1 MVSGWRYRIVSVF
14 GAMIATVL
22 AVLIAN
28 LAITQAIV
36 TTYVPLFN
44 RLDPLVLDGAGL
56 LIAVSLSVVIV
67 FVSLIPFYKPRPRR
81 ALDTIFLAQ
90 KRTLTAIFALATLGY
105 FNWSYRLPR
114 TTLLV
119 TGFLLLSFIPAWFL
133 AIRNRPTGK
142 NGRAIV
148 VGDDPKVIDRAVA
161 SVEMEVLGYLSP
173 SLLVEVGGVQ
183 RKALADGGA
192 LRRPVENA
200 AYLGG
205 ISRLEGILVE
215 HDIDT
220 VVLAFENTDRGEFFG
235 VLEICHEYGVEAKV
249 LREHADSVLLS
260 EETAGD
266 LMTVD
271 LEPWDWQDRLF
282 KRGFDLVFSGTGLL
296 VFAPVFGLV
305 ALAIR
310 LDSPGP
316 VFYAQSRTAGLGRT
330 FEVEKFRTM
339 VPESES
345 IDPVDDEDNDRIT
358 KVGRILRK
366 SNLDELP
373 QLWVIFT
380 GEMSVVGPR
389 AVWTDEE
396 ALLEEKAV
404 EWRKRWFVKPGLTG
418 LAQINDVSST
428 NPEEKLRYD
437 LEYIRR
443 QSFWFDL
450 KIVIRQ
456 VWIAVSDVS
465 ALVRGQDLESEI
477 EQSVEESVNR
487 SDDTQ

>member
-1 MVSGWRYRIVSVF
+1 MVSGSRYRIASVC
-14 GAMIATVL
+14 GAITLAVL

-28 LAITQAIV
+28 HPITQAVV

-44 RLDPLVLDGAGL
+44 RLDPLVLSGSGL
-56 LIAVSLSVVIV
+56 LIAVGLSVVVV
-67 FVSLIPFYKPRPRR
+67 FCSLIPFYKPRPRR
-81 ALDTIFLAQ
+81 VLDTVFLAQ
-90 KRTLTAIFALATLGY
+90 KRVLTAMFALATLGY

-114 TTLLV
+114 ATLLV
-119 TGFLLLSFIPAWFL
+119 TGALLFAFIPAWFV
-133 AIRNRPTGK
+133 AIRNRPAGE

-148 VGDDPKVIDRAVA
+148 IGDDPEGIDRAVA
-161 SVEMEVLGYLSP
+161 AVDMEVLGYLSP
-173 SLLVEVGGVQ
+173 PITVEVEVGGVQ
-183 RKALADGGA
+183 KRTITDGGV
-192 LRRPVENA
+192 LKQPVENTE
-200 AYLGG
+200 YLGG
-205 ISRLEGILVE
+205 LSRLDRILVD

-235 VLEICHEYGVEAKV
+235 VLEICHGYGVEAKV
-249 LREHADSVLLS
+249 LGEHADSVLLS
-260 EETAGD
+260 EGTAGD

-282 KRGFDLVFSGTGLL
+282 KRGFDIAFSGVGLL
-296 VFAPVFGLV
+296 LFAPVLGLV

-316 VFYAQSRTAGLGRT
+316 VFYTQRRTAGLGGT
-330 FEVEKFRTM
+330 FDVRKFRTM
-339 VPESES
+339 VPDSES
-345 IDPVDDEDNDRIT
+345 VGPVDDEENDRIT
-358 KVGRILRK
+358 TAGRILRK

-373 QLWVIFT
+373 QLWAIFA

-396 ALLEEKAV
+396 ALLEQQAV

-437 LEYIRR
+437 LEYIRK
-443 QSFWFDL
+443 QSFWSDL

-456 VWIAVSDVS
+456 MWLAGVDVYT
-465 ALVRGQDLESEI
+465 LVRNND
-477 EQSVEESVNR
+477 R
-487 SDDTQ
+487 STRQGDVDHVDER

>member
-1 MVSGWRYRIVSVF
+1 MISGWRYRSVSVC
-14 GAMIATVL
+14 GAMATVVL

-28 LAITQAIV
+28 HPVTQAIV

-44 RLDPLVLDGAGL
+44 RLDPLVLGGYGL
-56 LIAVSLSVVIV
+56 LIAISLSVVVV
-67 FVSLIPFYKPRPRR
+67 FFCLIPFYKPRPRR
-81 ALDTIFLAQ
+81 VLDTMFLAQ
-90 KRTLTAIFALATLGY
+90 QRVLTAIFALATLGY

-119 TGFLLLSFIPAWFL
+119 TGVLLLAFIPAWFL
-133 AIRNRPTGK
+133 AIRNRPAGG

-148 VGDDPKVIDRAVA
+148 VGDDPEGIDRAVA
-161 SVEMEVLGYLSP
+161 AVEMDVLGYLSP

-183 RKALADGGA
+183 KKAIADGGG

-200 AYLGG
+200 TYLGG
-205 ISRLEGILVE
+205 TARLGGILAD

-220 VVLAFENTDRGEFFG
+220 VVLAFKNTDRGEFFG
-235 VLEICHEYGVEAKV
+235 VLETCHEYGVEAKV

-260 EETAGD
+260 EEAAGD

-282 KRGFDLVFSGTGLL
+282 KRGFDIVFAGVGVL
-296 VFAPVFGLV
+296 VFAPLLGLV

-316 VFYAQSRTAGLGRT
+316 VFYAQSRTAGLGGT
-330 FEVEKFRTM
+330 FEVRKFRTM
-339 VPESES
+339 LPESES
-345 IDPVDDEDNDRIT
+345 IGPVNDEDNDRIT
-358 KVGRILRK
+358 PIGRILRK
-366 SNLDELP
+366 SNLDEMP
-373 QLWVIFT
+373 QLWAIVT

-396 ALLEEKAV
+396 ALLEQQAV
-404 EWRKRWFVKPGLTG
+404 KWRKRWFVKPGLTG
-418 LAQINDVSST
+418 LAQINEVSST
-428 NPEEKLRYD
+428 DPERKLRYD
-437 LEYIRR
+437 LEYIRK

-456 VWIAVSDVS
+456 VWLAAKDVYD
-465 ALVRGQDLESEI
+465 LVRSRDPENEI
-477 EQSVEESVNR
+477 ER
-487 SDDTQ
+487 SAE